1 MGVAFRAGLLAK
13 LRPRNGSSPMRA
25 AIPDAGAGPRAKDM
39 SVFTTIHRWVQ
50 HRNAIRRRWQADARH
65 LAAAD
70 EVNAYYE
77 AQRRAAR
84 ARHHGDRDEFY
95 HWVKVAAEVAYISP
109 LAEMDFDVVRR
120 IADEEDA
127 KGG

>member
-1 MGVAFRAGLLAK
+1 M
-13 LRPRNGSSPMRA
+13 
-25 AIPDAGAGPRAKDM
+25 
-39 SVFTTIHRWVQ
+39 FTAIHRWVQ

-95 HWVKVAAEVAYISP
+95 HWVKVAAEVARISP

-120 IADEEDA
+120 IADEEEA
-127 KGG
+127 KGV